1 MHYVPVLLDVP
12 YRFGIIDQVSAQW
25 VPPDHLCV
33 GKPSK
38 AKPYS
43 APITEY
49 GFQKNRDQQSVLVID
64 PGLTLIRITETKS

>member
-1 MHYVPVLLDVP
+1 LHSAFEIEEIEKKGLKFLRVLIE
-12 YRFGIIDQVSAQW
+12 YQIE
-25 VPPDHLCV
+25 
-33 GKPSK
+33 